1 MLLLIN
7 KWFLSYLIFLGTP
20 LAEYDGTYHVEA
32 KRPFGGVYGRP
43 ITMGR
48 RSSDFENAHLAAK
61 RPFGRVFGRAYKLG
75 KRDFGP
81 PESHIT
87 MKRPFGRIF
96 GNYRT
101 NVHASTHEQTKRP
114 FGSIYRVSYSKRP
127 FGGVYG
133 NSYKI
138 GKRYVLPHDV
148 HKEVKRPFGKV
159 YGRSYKFGKR
169 PFGQVYGK
177 YGKRSVGS
185 FDDDAEI
192 ILENTSPSEH
202 TGHVL
207 LVKRPFGKIY
217 GKRDDVDKRPFGQ
230 IYSTRRP
237 FGKRSFPGSVDFP
250 MMNKRPF
257 GKVYGR
263 SYRLKKSPY
272 KIYTVGKGSFVNIPD
287 SIVDEPNSIVLPGGP
302 SDRNSNQPYPAFIED
317 AGDLGQKDVVFV
329 ETSGYDVDVPGS
341 GDQTEDQDIGE
352 VYTDSDGAMEEDALD
367 DGNLEIED
375 DSEEDSEEE

>member
-1 MLLLIN
+1 MSEN
-7 KWFLSYLIFLGTP
+7 D
-20 LAEYDGTYHVEA
+20 ETYHVEA
-32 KRPFGGVYGRP
+32 KRPFGGVYGKP
-43 ITMGR
+43 VTMGR
-48 RSSDFENAHLAAK
+48 RSSDFGNAHLAAK
-61 RPFGRVFGRAYKLG
+61 RPFGRIFGRSYKLG

-87 MKRPFGRIF
+87 VKRPFGRIF

-114 FGSIYRVSYSKRP
+114 FGSIYRISYSKRP

-148 HKEVKRPFGKV
+148 HNEVKRPFGRI

-169 PFGQVYGK
+169 PFGQVYGSK
-177 YGKRSVGS
+177 YGKRSVGD

-192 ILENTSPSEH
+192 ILKDTSPSEN

-217 GKRDDVDKRPFGQ
+217 GKRDDVTKRPFGQ

-250 MMNKRPF
+250 MLNKRPF
-257 GKVYGR
+257 GKVYGK

-272 KIYTVGKGSFVNIPD
+272 KIYTVGKGSFINTPD
-287 SIVDEPNSIVLPGGP
+287 SIVNEVDSIVRPVGP

-317 AGDLGQKDVVFV
+317 GGDLGQRDAVFV
-329 ETSGYDVDVPGS
+329 ETGGYDVDVPGFE
-341 GDQTEDQDIGE
+341 GQTEDQDIGE
-352 VYTDSDGAMEEDALD
+352 VYTDSDGAMEEDASDLD
-367 DGNLEIED
+367 DGSLGIED
-375 DSEEDSEEE
+375 ESEEDSEEE